1 VVVVG
6 IEAHARLRLR
16 PRLDRRAAARNAAV
30 GSVDGREGSR
40 DLSVDHRSAVAF
52 DGRTLN
58 KISKYLQL

>member
-1 VVVVG
+1 MVVVG

-52 DGRTLN
+52 DGRA
-58 KISKYLQL
+58 